1 MAESRDPKELADLWT
16 GWRRIAPPMRARYVR
31 FVDLTNKGARE
42 LGFADTGAMWRS
54 NYDMPPD
61 QFSAEVERLW
71 QQVRPFYVS
80 LHAYVRRRLPRA
92 TATRWCR
99 RTADSRAPAR
109 EHLGTGVG
117 QHLRSRAPPA
127 SRPGYDL
134 TERLRRRRWTRER
147 WCARER
153 ASSRLSA
160 SPRCRRRSGSVR
172 SSPSRRSRRRLPRQR
187 VDDRQPRRRAP
198 EDVHRDR
205 TRMTSTPCTTSWGT
219 TSTSSRTGSSRSCS

>member
-16 GWRRIAPPMRARYVR
+16 GWRRLPRPCARATSASSIS
-31 FVDLTNKGARE
+31 TNKGARE

-80 LHAYVRRRLPRA
+80 LHAYVRRRLASA

-99 RTADSRAPAR
+99 RTGRFPRTCSATPGRRSGATSTISWRRPAR
-109 EHLGTGVG
+109 AAA
-117 QHLRSRAPPA
+117 RASP
-127 SRPGYDL
+127 SGCGR
-134 TERLRRRRWTRER
+134 TRWTRAR
-147 WCARER
+147 SCARER

-172 SSPSRRSRRRLPRQR
+172 SSPSRPIATWSATPARGRSTT
-187 VDDRQPRRRAP
+187 A
-198 EDVHRDR
+198 R
-205 TRMTSTPCTTSWGT
+205 TCA
-219 TSTSSRTGSSRSCS
+219 